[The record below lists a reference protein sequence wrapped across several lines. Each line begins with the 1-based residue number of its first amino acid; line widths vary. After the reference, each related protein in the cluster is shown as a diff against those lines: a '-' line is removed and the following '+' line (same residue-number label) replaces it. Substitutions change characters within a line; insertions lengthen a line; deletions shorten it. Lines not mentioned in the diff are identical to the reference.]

1 MTDADTPGTAV
12 LGPPALTDTTRSV
25 GAMSVLTAVS
35 RLTGFLRLTVVTG
48 VLGTT
53 YLANTYET
61 ANTVPNVLFELL
73 AAGALQAVLIPTMV
87 GLVDHSDR
95 DEAEHVAGAVLGLTC
110 TLLAAVAAAAA
121 VVAPQIMGVLFGG
134 VRDAEL
140 RAAEIHLGT
149 FFLWFFLPQV
159 VMYGA
164 NVVATAVL
172 NAQHRFSL
180 PVFAPTLNNVVVIAT
195 YLVFGWMRHGET
207 LDLSLTVPEKLVLA
221 GGTTLGVVV
230 FCGVTV
236 FAAARG
242 FRLRP
247 NLDHRHPVVRRLAR
261 EGGWAAIYLALTQVL
276 LVVLL
281 QISNR
286 REGAVAVYNMA
297 WAVYL
302 LPHSLFSVPVLT
314 TRFPILTR
322 QARDDDWAGYSDT
335 LGRGIRSITFLT
347 LPATFL
353 LIALAEPVIRLVV
366 HGRAAHRVGEIADAT
381 VGFAPGILGF
391 GLFLFF
397 TRAAYAQRD
406 AKTPTLVN
414 ALVAAVGSALMFP
427 IAAAVTGRQLV
438 TGLGASYA
446 GAQLL
451 GAVVLGA
458 VVLRRLHARGQG
470 LSSHIAPVLRNLA
483 AALAAGAVAWAVSRG
498 VDLRGTVGAG
508 VEVLAGAVAGAAVF
522 LVLQSLLGG
531 PRPVVALRTL
541 GTADRGRAA
550 VAGAAR

>member
-1 MTDADTPGTAV
+1 MTDPVAAGIDV
-12 LGPPALTDTTRSV
+12 LGPIETRDTTRSV
-25 GAMSVLTAVS
+25 GAMSALTAVS
-35 RLTGFLRLTVVTG
+35 RATGFLRLTVVTS

-87 GLVDHSDR
+87 GLVDASDR
-95 DEAEHVAGAVLGLTC
+95 KEAEHVAGAVLGLTC
-110 TLLAAVAAAAA
+110 TVLAAVAAATA
-121 VVAPQIMGVLFGG
+121 VVAPQIMELLFHGVH
-134 VRDAEL
+134 DAEL
-140 RAAEIHLGT
+140 RAAEVQLGT

-172 NAQHRFSL
+172 NAQHHFAL
-180 PVFAPTLNNVVVIAT
+180 PVFAPTLNNIVVIAT
-195 YLVFGWMRHGET
+195 YLVFGAMRAGEPLT
-207 LDLSLTVPEKLVLA
+207 LELSTAEKLVLA

-236 FAAARG
+236 VAANRG
-242 FRLRP
+242 FRFRP
-247 NLDHRHPVVRRLAR
+247 NLDHRHPVVRRLGR
-261 EGGWAAIYLALTQVL
+261 EGLWAAAFLALTQVL

-302 LPHSLFSVPVLT
+302 LPHALFSVPVLT

-322 QARDDDWAGYSDT
+322 QASDSNWAGFGDT
-335 LGRGIRSITFLT
+335 LGRGIRSITFMT
-347 LPATFL
+347 LPATCL
-353 LIALAEPVIRLVV
+353 LIALADPGIRLVV
-366 HGRAAHRVGEIADAT
+366 HGRASHRVGEIADAT
-381 VGFAPGILGF
+381 IGFAPGIVGF

-406 AKTPTLVN
+406 ARTPTIVN
-414 ALVAAVGSALMFP
+414 LGVAIVGSVLMFSV
-427 IAAAVTGRQLV
+427 ASSVSGRQLV

-446 GAQLL
+446 VAQIL
-451 GAVVLGA
+451 GATALGV
-458 VVLRRLHARGQG
+458 VVLRRLHARGGNLGG
-470 LSSHIAPVLRNLA
+470 LAAPVVRNTA
-483 AALAAGAVAWAVSRG
+483 AAIVAGVVAWAVSRSITLDG
-498 VDLRGTVGAG
+498 NLGAALQ
-508 VEVLAGAVAGAAVF
+508 VLTGAVAGAVVF
-522 LVLQSLLGG
+522 IVLQTLLGG
-531 PRPVVALRTL
+531 PRPGAALRSL
-541 GTADRGRAA
+541 GTADRVRGGVAA
-550 VAGAAR
+550 